1 MKKFEQVSS
10 NYHQMSLA
18 GRGVTLPY
26 LSGRYPYMLLFDVTT
41 PPHPPVNRQMPVKSL
56 LFRKG
61 FRKHFCPMNQNQK
74 LVQRTGRCREESKKI
89 DDALLVIGRL

>member
-26 LSGRYPYMLLFDVTT
+26 PSGQYPYMLLFDVTT
-41 PPHPPVNRQMPVKSL
+41 PHPPVNRQMPVKSL
-56 LFRKG
+56 LFRKRFSQTFLSHELEPKVSTTYWKMSRG
-61 FRKHFCPMNQNQK
+61 EQ
-74 LVQRTGRCREESKKI
+74 KI